1 MSHSVRKPV
10 SPPPCT
16 HQHVI
21 KYASLS
27 TRGGRVVD
35 PAKDSTIKTGSESNL
50 NKLSGTYLFLDICW

>member
-10 SPPPCT
+10 SPPLCT